1 MLLFCTPCNLFII
14 LKPGAPLKTKLI
26 VTGKHM
32 LSSLTPLKPLMAFQC
47 FSGFPLLSTLEKTLL
62 TQAAAACVFWPLP
75 PAQLCLSRPP
85 RLSGRPQG
93 RSSSW
98 AQAFCTCSSPWPGYF
113 WPFYFREILLDPPD
127 LIRRL
132 SMRGFTLCHLTSTAG

>member
-1 MLLFCTPCNLFII
+1 
-14 LKPGAPLKTKLI
+14 
-26 VTGKHM
+26 M

-47 FSGFPLLSTLEKTLL
+47 FSGFPLLITLEKTLL

-132 SMRGFTLCHLTSTAG
+132 SMRGFTLCHLTSTAGWGPRLWSTRLWQCSLRRVSLSLSCFTCKQE